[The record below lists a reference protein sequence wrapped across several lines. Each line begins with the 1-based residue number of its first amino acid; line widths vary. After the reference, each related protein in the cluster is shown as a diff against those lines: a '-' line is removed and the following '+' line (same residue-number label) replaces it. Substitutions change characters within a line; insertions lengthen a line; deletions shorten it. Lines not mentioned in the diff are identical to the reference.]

1 MGVYLKKNMVLE
13 KENISLQKKIKTLE
27 GQDLTSF
34 ILKALKS
41 NIDGYVEEMFAN
53 DNAIVNIEYSSWL
66 KKAPKDVSKNFY
78 KASANKE
85 TNKEI
90 LKKYFEDEVGKKE
103 KEEEDKVLKVLKENI
118 NGYIQIAKNSLK
130 YTKWKEQSD
139 EK

>member
-1 MGVYLKKNMVLE
+1 MG
-13 KENISLQKKIKTLE
+13 KENISLKTESNELQKKIKTLE

-118 NGYIQIAKNSLK
+118 NGYIQIAK
-130 YTKWKEQSD
+130 
-139 EK
+139 